1 MNITAYFQYQLS
13 EFQKRLEDNGY
24 ECPSLNDLVV
34 KKGYFRCMA
43 RVNDPN
49 KLDINKRC
57 KNNICRVDL
66 CNVHLNKKDVE
77 RVTEYPDEKG
87 LLSRY
92 RKNIPEI
99 DNTINLSH
107 NAYYI
112 EEIKTR
118 LCREINENKI
128 LLKTN
133 MDIIK
138 ELIDN
143 KETLLTELN
152 LDKTSTKIKISEL
165 LNNYIRIK
173 FNNAKCTKK
182 SISELTN
189 ILYELTKTRFN
200 PNYKP
205 RVKITIKNNTN
216 DFKNNHIQT
225 INNIVNNHIQN
236 DYDIQNNSQE
246 KLSPITNN
254 LSNLSIDNIKLKDDK
269 EIIYITDSDSN
280 TAEFYLIEDDGR
292 QLLYTEKGM
301 IAGYVREWID
311 EDDNV
316 PSMYKTNDNTVLVPF
331 NNLPVLE
338 YEILPSATLYTGLKS
353 DIYREYQY
361 DEDAEIFRINPN
373 ISKN

>member
-13 EFQKRLEDNGY
+13 DFQKRLEDSGY

-49 KLDINKRC
+49 KQDINKRC

-133 MDIIK
+133 MDIIQ
-138 ELIDN
+138 ELIN
-143 KETLLTELN
+143 KKETLVTEFN
-152 LDKTSTKIKISEL
+152 LDKTATKIKISEL
-165 LNNYIRIK
+165 INNYIRVNY
-173 FNNAKCTKK
+173 NNAKCTKK

-189 ILYELTKTRFN
+189 VIYELAKSKFN
-200 PNYKP
+200 PNFKP
-205 RVKITIKNNTN
+205 RVKIIIKNNVE
-216 DFKNNHIQT
+216 DLKNNHIQS
-225 INNIVNNHIQN
+225 INNIVNNELDILQN
-236 DYDIQNNSQE
+236 LNPLI
-246 KLSPITNN
+246 NN
-254 LSNLSIDNIKLKDDK
+254 LAEFSISENTVKSDNK
-269 EIIYITDSDSN
+269 EVIYITDSDSN
-280 TAEFYLIEDDGR
+280 TGEFFLVEDDGR
-292 QLLYTEKGM
+292 QLLYTEKGI

-316 PSMYKTNDNTVLVPF
+316 PSMYKTNDNKVLDPF

-338 YEILPSATLYTGLKS
+338 YEILSSATLYTGLKS
-353 DIYREYQY
+353 DVYREYQY